1 MGEWELWRVG
11 VVGVW
16 HGMKEVLSSD
26 GVVGTGTRGLM
37 DRREWVR

>member
-1 MGEWELWRVG
+1 MVI
-11 VVGVW
+11 VGVW

-26 GVVGTGTRGLM
+26 DVVGTGGTRGLM